1 MQSFGDNIAE
11 TQYHDKRFRLY
22 FQNINGLKLSS
33 NSHHL
38 KEAVGTLLSLNA
50 SVACLAETN
59 LKWYHSEAYATVETQ
74 FRLGFNNV
82 RLVPSSSRQRSE
94 SVYQAGGT
102 LTALLGRWCGRK
114 MDVGS
119 YNWGLLVD

>member
-1 MQSFGDNIAE
+1 MQSFGDNIDE
-11 TQYHDKRFRLY
+11 SQYDDKRFRLY

-59 LKWYHSEAYATVETQ
+59 LNWHHNEAYETVETQ
-74 FRLGFNNV
+74 F
-82 RLVPSSSRQRSE
+82 
-94 SVYQAGGT
+94 
-102 LTALLGRWCGRK
+102 W
-114 MDVGS
+114 
-119 YNWGLLVD
+119 